1 MASYHEEYREWVE
14 PPQAVWDQRR
24 LYETCEGHLGQ
35 RVDVAGGELVFVPDG
50 RLVISQTVKPDCI
63 LLVESKKLA
72 LPLSALQI
80 ALPYARMD
88 QDCAALCARW
98 QDRVHGTDMFQK
110 YKKLR
115 FREYLAALDG
125 GIVDYM
131 VAWGMQEVPVDQIQ
145 RDDVLLY
152 RLTEDHAPQSHIA
165 IYLGEGQILHQVP
178 FMLSGTEQ
186 MDTARVMG
194 AFRYV
199 Q

>member
-1 MASYHEEYREWVE
+1 MAGYPEEYRQWIETPKV
-14 PPQAVWDQRR
+14 VWSPRH
-24 LYETCEGHLGQ
+24 LYETCAGHAGE
-35 RVDVAGGELVFVPDG
+35 RVDVLDGELVFASDG
-50 RLVISQTVKPDCI
+50 RLIVSETIVPDCI
-63 LLVESKKLA
+63 LLVRSKQLA
-72 LPLSALQI
+72 LALSDLQI
-80 ALPYARMD
+80 ALPYVRMD

-98 QDRVHGTDMFQK
+98 QDRVHGTNMFQK

-125 GIVDYM
+125 GIVDYIL
-131 VAWGMQEVPVDQIQ
+131 AWGMQEVPVDQIQ

-178 FMLSGTEQ
+178 FMLSCTEP
-186 MDTARVMG
+186 MDPTRLVG